1 MKKFTRNQSIVI
13 LAGLVIWILLM
24 FACYGLGYAAHA
36 MDLFH

>member
-1 MKKFTRNQSIVI
+1 
-13 LAGLVIWILLM
+13 VIWILLM